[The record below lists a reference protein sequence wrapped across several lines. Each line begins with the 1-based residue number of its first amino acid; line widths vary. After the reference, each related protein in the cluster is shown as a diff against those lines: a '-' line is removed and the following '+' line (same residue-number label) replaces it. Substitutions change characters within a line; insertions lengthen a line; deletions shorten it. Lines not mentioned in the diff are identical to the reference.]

1 MRIHLAV
8 FFLATL
14 AVSAPASAEKYYKW
28 QDENGS
34 WHYGTRPPKDQQ
46 AESLNVRAKAPTETD
61 EEISERKRKEKA
73 RDGVPVAT
81 ADQCAKLRENFTILD
96 TSVSVRYD
104 RNGDGEP
111 EQLSM
116 EEQRSEA
123 ERTRKQIE
131 KFCD

>member
-8 FFLATL
+8 CVLAAL
-14 AVSAPASAEKYYKW
+14 AVSTPASAEKYYKW
-28 QDENGS
+28 QDESGA
-34 WHYGTRPPKDQQ
+34 WHYGTKPPKDQQ
-46 AESLNVRAKAPTETD
+46 AEALTVRSKAPTESD
-61 EEISERKRKEKA
+61 AEVAERARKDKA
-73 RDGVPVAT
+73 RNGVPVAT
-81 ADQCAKLRENFTILD
+81 AEQCAKLRENLNILD

-111 EQLSM
+111 EQLSL

-123 ERTRKQIE
+123 ERTRKQVE